1 MVRNLSIRS
10 RILAVLA
17 LPVLVLVAASA
28 VLSWSSWTTV
38 REAGQLQRAV
48 DAARSLP
55 ALVTALDDERTA
67 SVALLSGDASA
78 AEGVAQARATTDPLL
93 QTVTDEL
100 AAVDTSRLSG
110 EAAQGIA
117 AAVRTQSQVATV
129 RSVVDEGR
137 QSATSASARYSTVIS
152 AQAALPEALAADADP
167 ASGTPDALRAATSL
181 QQLVGLLADER
192 DVGARA
198 LQSGGGVNSA
208 ERASL
213 VGVAARIASTRADAV
228 RLGRGA
234 GVQVPPPGVEVV
246 QLRAA
251 VEGDP
256 GAGFAQPSVATW
268 RAALDAEVDALAP
281 SAAALA
287 AAGADGVAQQV
298 DSARTTAVAIA
309 LGGLAAVVL
318 PLLFG
323 LLIARGI
330 TQPLRALTRAAGDV
344 RSRLPRLVE
353 AAHSTSG
360 AAAEDAELEPIPVRS
375 RDEVG
380 RLAAAFNDVNSTT
393 VQVAREQAALRAAIS
408 STFVTVARRDQA
420 LLNRQLAFIDTL
432 ERAEEDPRT
441 LEDLFTLDHLAT
453 RMRRN
458 AESLLVLAGID
469 GGRRLRAPMPLSDV
483 VRTASSEIEDY
494 RRIDLALGT
503 DPAVLGHLAL
513 PAAHLVAELLEN
525 ATRSSDPGTRVR
537 VSTTQQSSGVQLT
550 ITDDGIGMSPAQL
563 AEVTARLADPSASA
577 AVGASE
583 LGYFVVGRIARRLG
597 ARVEVHAG
605 AVRGTVVALS
615 LPTAVFAGS
624 VASVEPSAVAPVQA
638 LPVRGPATGA
648 LSALQLPPTR
658 AAGPAPAEPLAPAP
672 DRAAAA
678 AAPAAAGAGS
688 TPGGLPRRAPR
699 SSGPAPALT
708 APVAAT
714 AVPVAAAPAEAA
726 AAREDDPSVAR
737 RSAVFRTFT
746 ARRGELEPSGGPDSD
761 AGAVVDLTAV
771 PTPVLTRTGP
781 PAQPLAVDL
790 DAAAPYVPDRAPAT
804 GSTALPSRDDERVRG
819 AHAAPKRGLLA
830 RLGRGET
837 TSGQQAVV
845 PAAAANT
852 ATGSATSPGAAA
864 TSEDADAAEV
874 RPMTRRELRA
884 LEASGQLSAVRTG
897 PRSAVRTT
905 GRQAAVRASS
915 DTAGAGQQAPAAAA
929 STAPST
935 PSTPSPQPAREAAV
949 ATSPASAPPA
959 APPLAP
965 GPVVAQPAA
974 SGRPTV
980 PLGLRA
986 PRAEPAFTPVP
997 AASASP
1003 SALPRRSTPAA
1014 PAAASDDLGSTAERA
1029 AGWLAQPAAP
1039 LRPLPPM
1046 PAAPAAGGPG
1056 GRPLALAVFETGEI
1070 PREAYRPAAVSS
1082 GAAPL
1087 VRRTSGSALP
1097 TRPAGSPAVSRSA
1110 GGQHPPRRREPADVR
1125 TMLAGYTSG
1134 VSRARRAEQ
1143 AHGQVPAQEPQE
1155 DR

>member
-55 ALVTALDDERTA
+55 VLVSALDDERTA
-67 SVALLSGDASA
+67 SVALLSGDATA
-78 AEGVAQARATTDPLL
+78 ADRVARARAATDPLL
-93 QTVTDEL
+93 QGVTDQL

-117 AAVRTQSQVATV
+117 AAVRAQSQVATV

-137 QSATSASARYSTVIS
+137 QSATSASARYSTAIS
-152 AQAALPEALAADADP
+152 AQAALPEALAVDADP
-167 ASGTPDALRAATSL
+167 ASGTPDALRAASSL

-198 LQSGGGVNSA
+198 LQSGGGVDSA

-234 GVQVPPPGVEVV
+234 GVQVPPPGVEVA

-256 GAGFAQPSVATW
+256 GAGFAQPSVDAW
-268 RAALDAEVDALAP
+268 RAALDAETDALSP
-281 SAAALA
+281 SSAALA
-287 AAGADGVAQQV
+287 AAGADGVAQQLS
-298 DSARTTAVAIA
+298 SARTTAVAVA

-420 LLNRQLAFIDTL
+420 LLNRQLTFIDTL

-494 RRIDLALGT
+494 RRVDLALGT

-525 ATRSSDPGTRVR
+525 ATRSSDPTTRVR
-537 VSTTQQSSGVQLT
+537 VSTSQLSSGVQLT
-550 ITDDGIGMSPAQL
+550 VTDDGIGMSPAQL

-605 AVRGTVVALS
+605 AVRGTVVAVS
-615 LPTAVFAGS
+615 LPTSVFAGS
-624 VASVEPSAVAPVQA
+624 VESAAPSAAAPVQA

-658 AAGPAPAEPLAPAP
+658 AAGPAPVEHPAAVPAP
-672 DRAAAA
+672 DRAAAV
-678 AAPAAAGAGS
+678 AAPAAGTRSA
-688 TPGGLPRRAPR
+688 PGGLPRRAPR
-699 SSGPAPALT
+699 TSGPAPALT
-708 APVAAT
+708 APVAA
-714 AVPVAAAPAEAA
+714 APAQQPEPVAAPSAA
-726 AAREDDPSVAR
+726 SADDPRAAR

-746 ARRGELEPSGGPDSD
+746 ARRGELEPSADPTA
-761 AGAVVDLTAV
+761 AGSPSSSPVVDLTAV
-771 PTPVLTRTGP
+771 PTPLVGRTGP
-781 PAQPLAVDL
+781 AVAAAPVVVAL
-790 DAAAPYVPDRAPAT
+790 DDDAPYVPDRAPAP
-804 GSTALPSRDDERVRG
+804 GATALPSRDDERVRG
-819 AHAAPKRGLLA
+819 AHAAPKRGLFA
-830 RLGRGET
+830 RRPGRGET
-837 TSGQQAVV
+837 TSGLQAVV
-845 PAAAANT
+845 PAANT
-852 ATGSATSPGAAA
+852 PAPGAAD
-864 TSEDADAAEV
+864 EGVDVAEV

-897 PRSAVRTT
+897 GRAAVRTT
-905 GRQAAVRASS
+905 GRQPAV
-915 DTAGAGQQAPAAAA
+915 PAA
-929 STAPST
+929 STATGTST
-935 PSTPSPQPAREAAV
+935 GAAAPA
-949 ATSPASAPPA
+949 APPA

-965 GPVVAQPAA
+965 EPASALPAA
-974 SGRPTV
+974 SDRPVV
-980 PLGLRA
+980 PAGVRDLRV
-986 PRAEPAFTPVP
+986 ETAFTPVT
-997 AASASP
+997 AAAASP
-1003 SALPRRSTPAA
+1003 SALPRRSGSATTGSAPASPAASA
-1014 PAAASDDLGSTAERA
+1014 PAAVRTTGPVRTDDVGSTAERA
-1029 AGWLAQPAAP
+1029 AAWLAQPAAP

-1056 GRPLALAVFETGEI
+1056 GRPLALAVFETGEV
-1070 PREAYRPAAVSS
+1070 PREAYRPAAVST

-1087 VRRTSGSALP
+1087 VRRTAGSALP
-1097 TRPAGSPAVSRSA
+1097 TRPAGTPAAARPA

-1134 VSRARRAEQ
+1134 VSRARRAGARPDGRVEQ